1 MKKILVAIL
10 LALGGTLA
18 MAQESVLN
26 LNLDAGKYTAEQV
39 QLLKLQYERES
50 LQYGGQYIRI
60 GALDNMVGSGTV
72 QMNPEFFYL
81 TFELKT
87 NASKFSMGD
96 SNAAKLKATEENTKV
111 MTEFKNFLTKEI
123 GVKPENMETL
133 QYGVVT
139 TSGTVKDSAD
149 VVHRLKVKFD
159 IAAKIGDV
167 YKKIEPTDI
176 VVLGEPQY
184 GVSEKTRKAS
194 KLLAYEIA
202 MGDALDQAAA
212 IAKAGRFEVGDVRY
226 VQENTARPIQYRQSQ
241 ANARTAVFDAAAS
254 PAAAA
259 DEDFSVP
266 ISVVQE
272 MKIQMTLVVS
282 FDMIKK
288 VGQR

>member
-10 LALGGTLA
+10 LALDGTLA

-60 GALDNMVGSGTV
+60 GALDNMVGSGTI

-96 SNAAKLKATEENTKV
+96 SKTAKLKATEENTKV

-176 VVLGEPQY
+176 VVLDEPQY

-241 ANARTAVFDAAAS
+241 ANARMAVFDAAAS

-272 MKIQMTLVVS
+272 MKIQMTLIVS